1 MFFLEEH
8 FPEQQILL
16 LESIGNTSQSDK
28 KKHVGV
34 ATLGETTKRKLVRAA
49 GV

>member
-1 MFFLEEH
+1 MFLLEEY

-28 KKHVGV
+28 KKRVGV
-34 ATLGETTKRKLVRAA
+34 VTLGETIKRKLVGAA
-49 GV
+49 VV